1 MSVSTTDKA
10 PHFDNDHD
18 ALVFLIKNF
27 NFSGGWTYPAGM
39 GFDVAVYLDTK
50 APEWAK
56 EMGLWFIAEAPN
68 SSCHIL
74 QTNMY
79 LQHVDYT
86 LQRRDGRLILSRSYS
101 DPVMRE
107 CPCVL
112 KPQVLEQEMFKILR
126 INSCASEGDMDPCE
140 LTWNASKKKLTF
152 IPDIKDFCLED
163 ENEKEVKC
171 SRAQASQILEILKSP
186 GMTEQSH
193 WEAFEVID
201 SIILSFAGLGGDHHY
216 CFIGSG
222 FDDDITQ
229 ECLGSKLLSSAG

>member
-1 MSVSTTDKA
+1 MESTTGKA

-18 ALVFLIKNF
+18 ALVFLIENF

-39 GFDVAVYLDTK
+39 SFDSDVYIDTK
-50 APEWAK
+50 APGWAK
-56 EMGLWFIAEAPN
+56 KMGLSFIAEAPN

-74 QTNMY
+74 KTNMY

-101 DPVMRE
+101 DPVMSE
-107 CPCVL
+107 CPCVF
-112 KPQVLEQEMFKILR
+112 KPQVLEQEMFKILG
-126 INSCASEGDMDPCE
+126 INSCASKDDVDPRE
-140 LTWNASKKKLTF
+140 LIWNAGKKRSTF
-152 IPDIKDFCLED
+152 IPDTKDFCLED

-171 SRAQASQILEILKSP
+171 NKAQASQILEILKSP

-193 WEAFEVID
+193 WQAFEVID
-201 SIILSFAGLGGDHHY
+201 SIILSFTGLGGDHHY
-216 CFIGSG
+216 CLTGFG

-229 ECLGSKLLSSAG
+229 ECLGTKFLSSAG